1 MRKILLSMAFL
12 AILQSCSSD
21 SLAPRSD
28 ENIENISLKER
39 LIASVSKDNWMSSI
53 KASTP
58 LSKLSIPGT
67 HDSMSIKNWAFS
79 SNQYGSIN
87 EQLGAG
93 ARIFDLRFNYENGQ
107 FMGYHGIVKLN
118 ITLDQI
124 MSTFKEFL
132 KVHPNEAII
141 VIMKKENG
149 EDKSTW
155 VNYFDAKMNEYES
168 KGLVKKNWNTN
179 SLLGDCRGRVLPL
192 SRETY
197 TNSTF
202 VQGWSGNPNFSN
214 GTLMGNGYYNSFKI
228 SDFYTVNTILP
239 SSINYKYDRIIE
251 NIIRSNADSNVMNA
265 YLTYCSGASAFAYPV
280 AVADRINPKVAD
292 YIQSN
297 NPKLKSCGWI
307 LMDFINSEKGN
318 RLSEKCIEISVN
330 NFSN

>member
-1 MRKILLSMAFL
+1 MKKTILGMALL
-12 AILQSCSSD
+12 AILQSCTSD
-21 SLAPRSD
+21 SLTPTLNEST
-28 ENIENISLKER
+28 ER
-39 LIASVSKDNWMSSI
+39 TFSKDRVSTNVTKNNWMSAIRSNI
-53 KASTP
+53 P

-67 HDSMSIKNWAFS
+67 HDSMSINNWAFS
-79 SNQYGSIN
+79 SNQYGSIKD
-87 EQLGAG
+87 QLEAG

-107 FMGYHGIVKLN
+107 FMGYHGIIKLN

-124 MSTFKEFL
+124 MSHFNDFL
-132 KVHPNEAII
+132 KVHPKEVII
-141 VIMKKENG
+141 TILKKENG
-149 EDKSTW
+149 GDKSIW
-155 VNYFDAKMNEYES
+155 VNYFNTKMSEYES

-179 SLLGDCRGRVLPL
+179 TLLGDCRGKVLPL

-202 VQGWSGNPNFSN
+202 VQGWSGDPNFSN
-214 GTLMGNGYYNSFKI
+214 GTLISDDHYNPFKI

-239 SSINYKYDRIIE
+239 ASINYKYDRIVD
-251 NIIRSNADSNVMNA
+251 NINRSNSDSNSINT

-292 YIQSN
+292 YIKGN
-297 NPKLKSCGWI
+297 KLKSCGWI

-318 RLSEKCIEISVN
+318 RLSENCIGVSIN